1 MQFLKLKRIEN
12 AKSTIKIALKI
23 DIKTKVSPLKKTPPW
38 TTKNMQIAKERY
50 YRDPESR
57 RQYQKRKL
65 QENLNQE
72 KEHE

>member
-1 MQFLKLKRIEN
+1 
-12 AKSTIKIALKI
+12 
-23 DIKTKVSPLKKTPPW
+23 
-38 TTKNMQIAKERY
+38 MQIAKERY

-65 QENLNQE
+65 QEKLNQE